1 MRIGEKA
8 GLPAGTRQMRD
19 AFGEALL
26 ALAQADPRVVAL
38 DGDLSS
44 STGMAAMRKAF
55 PDRFFN
61 LGIAEANLVGVSAG
75 FAANGFIPFV
85 GSLPS
90 FLLPNAY
97 DQLRLQVAI
106 AGLNVKLLGS
116 HAGIST
122 GREGPT
128 SMSIEDLALIGGLPT
143 FSILVPSDETSM
155 EAAVRVAAAHD
166 GPVYI
171 RSSRGE
177 FPRVYANGTCPL
189 AIGKAAIV
197 RPGSDVTLMACG
209 LMTGVALDA
218 AAMLAEKGIEARV
231 LDMLSVKPVD
241 RQAII
246 AAARATGA
254 IVTAEEH
261 LVRGGMGAAVAQVV
275 AETHPVP
282 MRFVGIKD
290 TYMESGSVE
299 ELMARHGL
307 TAADIVKAAE
317 EAIAAKALKAPAG
330 RRKG

>member
-1 MRIGEKA
+1 MRIGERA
-8 GLPAGTRQMRD
+8 GLRAGTKQMRD

-26 ALAQADPRVVAL
+26 EAARADTRVVAL

-44 STGMAAMRKAF
+44 STGMGGMRKEF

-61 LGIAEANLVGVSAG
+61 MGIAEANLVGVSAG

-128 SMSIEDLALIGGLPT
+128 SMSIEDLALVGGLPT
-143 FSILVPSDETSM
+143 FCILVPSDERSM
-155 EAAVRVAAAHD
+155 AAAVRAAAAHQ

-177 FPRVYANGTCPL
+177 FAQVHAEGGCDVTP
-189 AIGKAAIV
+189 GKAFVV
-197 RPGSDVTLMACG
+197 RQGTDVTIAACG

-218 AAMLAEKGIEARV
+218 AAMLAEKGVQARV
-231 LDMLSVKPVD
+231 LDMVSVKPLDEAAV
-241 RQAII
+241 I
-246 AAARATGA
+246 AAANETGA

-261 LVRGGMGAAVAQVV
+261 LVRGGLGAAVAQVV
-275 AETHPVP
+275 VETHPVP
-282 MRFVGIKD
+282 MRFIGIHD
-290 TYMESGSVE
+290 TYLESASVE
-299 ELMARHGL
+299 ELMVRHHL
-307 TAADIVKAAE
+307 TAEDVVKAVE
-317 EAIAAKALKAPAG
+317 SVIHAKGQG
-330 RRKG
+330 R

>member
-1 MRIGEKA
+1 MRIGERA
-8 GLPAGTRQMRD
+8 GLRAGTQQMRD

-26 ALAQADPRVVAL
+26 EVARTDERIVAL

-44 STGMAAMRKAF
+44 STGMAGMRREL
-55 PDRFFN
+55 PERFFN
-61 LGIAEANLVGVSAG
+61 MGIAEANLVGVSAG
-75 FAANGFIPFV
+75 FAANGFVPFV

-128 SMSIEDLALIGGLPT
+128 SMSIEDLALVGGLPT
-143 FSILVPSDETSM
+143 FSILVPSDEHSM
-155 EAAVRVAAAHD
+155 AAAVKSAAEHK

-177 FPRVYANGTCPL
+177 FPQIYADGACEVAVGRGHLLRQGN
-189 AIGKAAIV
+189 
-197 RPGSDVTLMACG
+197 DVSIIACG
-209 LMTGVALDA
+209 FMTGVALDA
-218 AAMLAEKGIEARV
+218 AALLAQLGVDARV

-241 RQAII
+241 RPLIL
-246 AAARATGA
+246 AAARETGA

-261 LVRGGMGAAVAQVV
+261 LVRGGLGAAVAQVV

-282 MRFVGIKD
+282 MRFIGIRD
-290 TYMESGSVE
+290 EYLESASVE
-299 ELMARHGL
+299 ELMARHHL
-307 TAADIVKAAE
+307 MAEDIVKAAGDVMGATSRGE
-317 EAIAAKALKAPAG
+317 Q
-330 RRKG
+330 

>member
-1 MRIGEKA
+1 MRTGEKA
-8 GLPAGTRQMRD
+8 GLAAGTRQMRD
-19 AFGEALL
+19 AFGDALVEL
-26 ALAQADPRVVAL
+26 ARTDVRIVAL

-44 STGMAAMRKAF
+44 STGMAGMRRAF

-61 LGIAEANLVGVSAG
+61 MGIAEANLIGVSAG

-90 FLLPNAY
+90 FLLANGY

-128 SMSIEDLALIGGLPT
+128 SMSIEDFALIGGLPT
-143 FSILVPSDETSM
+143 FSILVPSDETAM
-155 EAAVRVAAAHD
+155 AAAVRAAAAHD

-177 FPRVYANGTCPL
+177 FPRIYAEGKCPL
-189 AIGKAAIV
+189 AIGKANVV
-197 RPGSDVTLMACG
+197 RQGKDVTLVACG

-218 AAMLAEKGIEARV
+218 AAMLAEKGIDARV

-241 RQAII
+241 RCAVA
-246 AAARATGA
+246 AAARETGA
-254 IVTAEEH
+254 LVTAEEH
-261 LVRGGMGAAVAQVV
+261 LVRGGMGAAVAQVA
-275 AETHPVP
+275 AEEHPVP
-282 MRFVGIKD
+282 VRFIGIRD

-299 ELMARHGL
+299 ELMARHRF
-307 TAADIVKAAE
+307 TAGDIVIAAE
-317 EAIAAKALKAPAG
+317 EAIAAK
-330 RRKG
+330 RKG

>member
-1 MRIGEKA
+1 MRIGERA
-8 GLPAGTRQMRD
+8 GLRPGTKQMRD

-26 ALAQADPRVVAL
+26 EAARADPRVVAL

-44 STGMAAMRKAF
+44 STGMGGMRKEF

-61 LGIAEANLVGVSAG
+61 MGIAEANLVGVSAG

-128 SMSIEDLALIGGLPT
+128 SMSIEDFALVGGLPT
-143 FSILVPSDETSM
+143 FSILVPSDERTM
-155 EAAVRVAAAHD
+155 AAAVKAAAAHT

-177 FPRVYANGTCPL
+177 FPQCHADGPCDVMLGT
-189 AIGKAAIV
+189 AFVV
-197 RPGSDVTLMACG
+197 RQGTDVTIAACG

-218 AAMLAEKGIEARV
+218 AALLAEKGVHARV
-231 LDMLSVKPVD
+231 LDMVCVKPLD
-241 RQAII
+241 RKAVV
-246 AAARATGA
+246 AAAVETGA
-254 IVTAEEH
+254 VVTAEEH

-282 MRFVGIKD
+282 MRFIGIHD
-290 TYMESGSVE
+290 TYLESASVE
-299 ELMARHGL
+299 ELMARHRL
-307 TAADIVKAAE
+307 TAEDIAKAAM
-317 EAIAAKALKAPAG
+317 EAMRAK
-330 RRKG
+330 RRG